1 MDVKEAGFEVVELM
15 HLAQDM
21 NQFWA
26 LVNAIMEGVN
36 KFSEI
41 LGTRTL
47 TKSKFHTEDPNY

>member
-1 MDVKEAGFEVVELM
+1 MDVIEAGCEDIELI
-15 HLAQDM
+15 HLAQDR

-26 LVNAIMEGVN
+26 FVNMMEGVHQ
-36 KFSEI
+36 FSEI